1 MSQEGSFT
9 SPNYPE
15 KYGNNVECA
24 SVITAGSG
32 QTVRLT
38 FHRFSV
44 EADGTAC
51 RWDSLLLYDGSDARG
66 NLLGKYCGD
75 EKPDAIESTGQSLFL
90 KFKSDGSI
98 TSAGFLADVD
108 FIGKKCVTF

>member
-1 MSQEGSFT
+1 MKCG
-9 SPNYPE
+9 
-15 KYGNNVECA
+15 

-32 QTVRLT
+32 QRVRLT

-51 RWDSLLLYDGSDARG
+51 RWDSMLVYDGSDASG
-66 NLLGKYCGD
+66 NLLGTYCGD

-90 KFKSDGSI
+90 KFKSDATV
-98 TSAGFLADVD
+98 TSAGFHADVD
-108 FIGKKCVTF
+108 FIGKKIVNF

>member
-1 MSQEGSFT
+1 M
-9 SPNYPE
+9 
-15 KYGNNVECA
+15 ECG

-38 FHRFSV
+38 FHSFSV

-51 RWDSLLLYDGSDARG
+51 RWDSLLAYDGSDASG
-66 NLLGKYCGD
+66 NLLGRYCGD
-75 EKPDAIESTGQSLFL
+75 DKPDPIESTGQSLFM

-98 TSAGFLADVD
+98 TYAGFHADVD
-108 FIGKKCVTF
+108 FIGKQIITLLVQ